1 MTVRTSSDKEASIV
15 ALVVTCLPNFN
26 TNNKSHIVAKAAF
39 VFNSSATLTAPA
51 AAPTLATIP
60 SLDFSHGHAAYHLVV
75 NLSDDHIDGHAHD
88 HQVVDL
94 PDEKLQALHKE
105 AKALYDSYIKVSQFQ
120 KHYFYPD

>member
-1 MTVRTSSDKEASIV
+1 MVRLYHS
-15 ALVVTCLPNFN
+15 LV
-26 TNNKSHIVAKAAF
+26 TN
-39 VFNSSATLTAPA
+39 
-51 AAPTLATIP
+51 
-60 SLDFSHGHAAYHLVV
+60 SLIHSLRHGHAVYHLVV

-120 KHYFYPD
+120 KHFFYPD

>member
-1 MTVRTSSDKEASIV
+1 M
-15 ALVVTCLPNFN
+15 
-26 TNNKSHIVAKAAF
+26 
-39 VFNSSATLTAPA
+39 
-51 AAPTLATIP
+51 P
-60 SLDFSHGHAAYHLVV
+60 SLTFFVRIITFKVSSKGQLLLQYLKKNGGVNLLQFCLAVEDFNKKMMVGLYHSLVTHSLHHGHAAYHLVV